1 MSALVAFVVGAVVA
15 ALLWRAM
22 SDQLRAA
29 DVLRRTNYRG
39 HEVVVASGIVV
50 VLAVVVV
57 AAAHRVLVAFG
68 GVNPDEQLRVA
79 GLAVATTVGF
89 GFLGLV
95 DDLVGTVDTKGFAG
109 HLGALVRGQVTTGLV
124 KLVGGVLLGVVVA
137 PGTGWDAVRSGVL
150 IAACANVGNLFD
162 RAPGRTIK
170 VCLLGGLVVAAIGGP
185 AWALTGPMLVL
196 GAGLGMLVADLSEQC
211 MLGDTGS
218 NVLGAALGVG
228 LAVSLGAPAEWI
240 ALAVV
245 VALNVASEF
254 VSFTKVIDA
263 VAPLRFVDRLGARP
277 ERRAR

>member
-1 MSALVAFVVGAVVA
+1 MSALAAFVVGAVVA

-22 SDQLRAA
+22 ADQLRAA
-29 DVLRRTNYRG
+29 DVLRRANYRG
-39 HEVVVASGIVV
+39 DEVVAASGIVV
-50 VLAVVVV
+50 VLAVVIV

-68 GVNPDEQLRVA
+68 GVDPDEQLRVA
-79 GLAVATTVGF
+79 GLAVATAVGF

-124 KLVGGVLLGVVVA
+124 KLVGGVMLGVVVA

-196 GAGLGMLVADLSEQC
+196 GAGLGMLVADLREQC

-218 NVLGAALGVG
+218 NVLGAAVGVG
-228 LAVSLGAPAEWI
+228 LAISLGAPGEWV
-240 ALAVV
+240 ALAVA